1 MKKIQLIIVLCVCCT
16 FSGMAQLEVDTNGRA
31 IFSNYPWN
39 RSIYIQDNI
48 NPAIVGTSSP
58 FSVVRDKKDMVN
70 ISRAGDIYIQM
81 LPSGNVGI
89 GAIAKSINPDY
100 IFSIDGDVTDYHGCL
115 VRLSGFAP
123 GMEGVR
129 VEQGKSNAYP
139 FVAYYGSSIRFQV
152 DGSGTVYSN
161 GVALTSDFSLKRNIE
176 PIAGSLNKVMQ
187 LQGIRF
193 DYNFPD
199 DDDDSLSL
207 DDVFE
212 SAKKRT
218 PALTREIFDQIQQEK
233 SRKRMGVVAQD
244 VEKVLPELVRTR
256 EDGLKAVFY
265 PEMVAVLIE
274 AMKEQQLQIEALQAE
289 VLKSVVLRSATDET
303 ETPKTI
309 DPIIAQCKLYQNAPN
324 PFSQNTQIKYSV
336 SEGVKK
342 ALLCI
347 YDLQGSQI
355 KQISITERGEGSQTI
370 SGSELSAGM
379 YLYALIANGKEV
391 DVKRMI
397 LTK

>member
-31 IFSNYPWN
+31 IFGNYPWN
-39 RSIYIQDNI
+39 KSIFIQDKI
-48 NPAIVGTSSP
+48 NPSVASP
-58 FSVVRDKKDMVN
+58 APLSIVRDVN
-70 ISRAGDIYIQM
+70 DIVKISRLSGSNGYGIQM

-89 GAIAKSINPDY
+89 GYGLGNTDY
-100 IFSIDGDVTDYHGCL
+100 ILEIQATDYGENGCMVNL
-115 VRLSGFAP
+115 GEGGTRD
-123 GMEGVR
+123 GVR
-129 VEQGKSNAYP
+129 VEYSKTGIRP
-139 FVAYYGSSIRFQV
+139 FVAYGGGGLKFYV
-152 DGSGTVYSN
+152 DGIGQVWSVN
-161 GVALTSDFSLKRNIE
+161 AFLTSDRSLKKNIE
-176 PIAGSLNKVMQ
+176 PIVSSLDKVIQ
-187 LQGIRF
+187 LQGISF
-193 DYNFPD
+193 DYISS

-256 EDGLKAVFY
+256 EDGIKAVAY
-265 PEMVAVLIE
+265 SEMVAVLIE
-274 AMKEQQLQIEALQAE
+274 AIKE
-289 VLKSVVLRSATDET
+289 LKSEVDELKSKATPDISLRSTSDET
-303 ETPKTI
+303 ESPKMI
-309 DPIIAQCKLYQNAPN
+309 DPVIAQCKLYQNAPN

-336 SEGVKK
+336 SESVKK

-355 KQISITERGEGSQTI
+355 KQILITERGEGSQTI

-379 YLYALIANGKEV
+379 YLYALIVDGKEV